1 MKSGMQRARESLIR
15 SLIQG
20 NVFHIPN
27 LGLVAEKAIRVF
39 CWVQSK
45 FQSSVI
51 GDTVILGHYPEL
63 REGGLRVVFI
73 SL

>member
-15 SLIQG
+15 SLISRECFSHPDLETCYQKG
-20 NVFHIPN
+20 S
-27 LGLVAEKAIRVF
+27 KSF
-39 CWVQSK
+39 CRVQSK

-51 GDTVILGHYPEL
+51 GDIVILGHYSEF
-63 REGGLRVVFI
+63 REGILQVVFI